1 MEQPSYDAT
10 ASPTYTEFEFDSNG
24 TNGVTKNVIKFT
36 PIANS
41 GQPIHNLGFGI
52 KVGDA
57 IDDKT
62 TINNGDRDLIL
73 ATVVKATYIFTNT
86 YPEHYV
92 GFSGSTDGRTRLYRR
107 LLSIHHQTLSQD
119 FHIWGKRNN
128 EEWEYFVPNGNYS
141 AFMVKRR

>member
-62 TINNGDRDLIL
+62 TINNGDRDGDPSEIDQG
-73 ATVVKATYIFTNT
+73 K
-86 YPEHYV
+86 PEQ
-92 GFSGSTDGRTRLYRR
+92 TDHLQRLK
-107 LLSIHHQTLSQD
+107 LTT
-119 FHIWGKRNN
+119 
-128 EEWEYFVPNGNYS
+128 
-141 AFMVKRR
+141 